1 MKNLILLISIAFL
14 IVSCGQTSGEKSNGK
29 MNENTE
35 ETTAS
40 LATGDLDF
48 ALDFINGYIDNLNST
63 EEEIDLVAWA
73 KSNKLVTPEFT
84 KDLTKIIEDANR
96 ENPEW
101 GLGADPILDA
111 QDYPDSGFKIVLHDP
126 ITNLIYLEGIDWDD
140 FKLTMKAKSVNGKW
154 LVDGCGVVN
163 MPEEDRAER

>member
-1 MKNLILLISIAFL
+1 MKNLILLISIAFTMF
-14 IVSCGQTSGEKSNGK
+14 SCVQSSGEKSKDK

-35 ETTAS
+35 ESTAS
-40 LATGDLDF
+40 LGTADLDF

-63 EEEIDLVAWA
+63 EEEIDLVAWS
-73 KSNKLVTPEFT
+73 KSNKLVTAEFT
-84 KDLTKIIEDANR
+84 KDLSEMIDEANR

-111 QDYPDSGFKIVLHDP
+111 QDYPDSGFRIVSHDP
-126 ITNLIYLEGIDWDD
+126 ISNLIYLEGIDWDD

-154 LVDGCGVVN
+154 LVDGCGTVN